1 MKKSMSAKTFDSA
14 PPMPSLLAQAFY
26 LSRSFQRLEMETRD
40 YRLHP
45 VLGGISS
52 TRWNA
57 YERFSRKNSLLVDR
71 LKGRQLLGESVKT
84 VGNRKEAKGL
94 KAPDLYGFD
103 WTTSSRWRM
112 RDEGVLVGDRRA
124 NRLQASDA
132 GGVLMGGGGNDLM
145 IGGRGEDVLVGGKG
159 ADQFRFRRR
168 DRRGE
173 PKTDTVIDF
182 QPEQGDQIEINGA
195 SSFVGSAG
203 FSGRAGEVQATIW
216 MIQGVTL
223 AVDDDGDRQPD
234 GLIELPGLGEFRQ
247 DWITF

>member
-1 MKKSMSAKTFDSA
+1 
-14 PPMPSLLAQAFY
+14 
-26 LSRSFQRLEMETRD
+26 
-40 YRLHP
+40 
-45 VLGGISS
+45 
-52 TRWNA
+52 
-57 YERFSRKNSLLVDR
+57 
-71 LKGRQLLGESVKT
+71 
-84 VGNRKEAKGL
+84 
-94 KAPDLYGFD
+94 
-103 WTTSSRWRM
+103 M

-173 PKTDTVIDF
+173 PRTDTVIDF